1 MVGEKFGILHKLES
15 SHYVVLFISGIFKS
29 KKNMPPKKDKTQNKF
44 AGRGPCM
51 RPSPLLYPPSRRVW
65 MQHTAL
71 SSAPLFVDD
80 VMAESDR
87 AVLSLRKN
95 LAVQGDLILGQ
106 D

>member
-1 MVGEKFGILHKLES
+1 
-15 SHYVVLFISGIFKS
+15 
-29 KKNMPPKKDKTQNKF
+29 
-44 AGRGPCM
+44 
-51 RPSPLLYPPSRRVW
+51 

-80 VMAESDR
+80 VMAESNR

-106 D
+106 DQGLLLSAGTLTAGLSCICAAGGQGERQGRGGGQR

>member
-1 MVGEKFGILHKLES
+1 MNSQAE
-15 SHYVVLFISGIFKS
+15 
-29 KKNMPPKKDKTQNKF
+29 
-44 AGRGPCM
+44 GRVCG
-51 RPSPLLYPPSRRVW
+51 PLLFCISPSRRVW

-71 SSAPLFVDD
+71 SSAPLFIDD

-106 D
+106 YQVLLLYAGTLTAGLSCI